1 MINLVNLQETKRNY
15 IWENVTDCIGSLAF
29 KNNKDFKILYEFI
42 QHRLKNP
49 DPRFAHKK

>member
-1 MINLVNLQETKRNY
+1 MKNILEQLKN
-15 IWENVTDCIGSLAF
+15 NVSF